1 MSWMRST
8 RISSLPLRSS
18 LSYSRQA
25 QEHNVQSQFLLAHVL
40 TVRRQLRLCTS
51 LPLSP
56 VFPICPAAPMM
67 PGIPRDPS
75 RPCGPCGPGEPG
87 GPGGPG
93 GPMTPA
99 PPSTALWALTA
110 TAASLS
116 VRALSIS
123 ISMGFASEDEQ
134 LTAQELKVKKK
145 NKKNEGALPHRKEK
159 MLTLQHLQHHFDDVL
174 VRCIT
179 SLEEIN
185 QSIEDEHG
193 GRMTNTS
200 SASWMRP
207 KAKSSPILPG
217 YPACPELPVLRGVPE
232 VQATQVGPGLQ
243 VYQDPQ

>member
-1 MSWMRST
+1 MWCNLFVICLITFQVNRLYLRVKETGLVMLHKMFAYFTSDKVLIWRQTLSFFGTLCFLQVTLTHTLIVFQSRWHLHTNWCYTCYLLVLTCHPTAVLKALTWYSGRSWLSWMSST

-25 QEHNVQSQFLLAHVL
+25 QEHNVHILSAHVL

-116 VRALSIS
+116 VRAESIS
-123 ISMGFASEDEQ
+123 ILMGFA
-134 LTAQELKVKKK
+134 
-145 NKKNEGALPHRKEK
+145 
-159 MLTLQHLQHHFDDVL
+159 
-174 VRCIT
+174 
-179 SLEEIN
+179 
-185 QSIEDEHG
+185 
-193 GRMTNTS
+193 
-200 SASWMRP
+200 
-207 KAKSSPILPG
+207 
-217 YPACPELPVLRGVPE
+217 
-232 VQATQVGPGLQ
+232 
-243 VYQDPQ
+243 